1 MAPVYAK
8 RLRSALAESQ
18 DAFDTEFDDV
28 VSDMLAKKDTAI
40 RDSACA
46 LKDLKPLFYPH
57 TFWDSQPVPKP
68 GQESTLPDDAFDTC
82 ILEQK
87 IEDIRKEPYA
97 LPEGF
102 HWADLDLTNEKE
114 ADELY
119 RLLTANYVED
129 DDACFRFDYKVP
141 FLRWALN
148 PPDYYK
154 NWMVGVRGGKKNSL
168 FGFIGG
174 IPVRVKVNGKEVTM
188 CEINFLCVHKKLRAK
203 KLAPVLIKEITRRV
217 NCEEIW
223 QAIYTAG
230 ITIPTPFS
238 GATYYHRSINLK
250 KLVETRFTSLKPGV
264 PMSRSI
270 RIHKL
275 PATTSIEGIREM
287 SEKDLD
293 QVRDLLNA
301 NLYKASKVHFI
312 FTSEE
317 VRHFMLPQKDVIYS
331 YVVEDKAGKITDF
344 F

>member
-1 MAPVYAK
+1 M
-8 RLRSALAESQ
+8 
-18 DAFDTEFDDV
+18 
-28 VSDMLAKKDTAI
+28 
-40 RDSACA
+40 
-46 LKDLKPLFYPH
+46 
-57 TFWDSQPVPKP
+57 PKP
-68 GQESTLPDDAFDTC
+68 GQESTLPDDAFDKC
-82 ILEQK
+82 ITEQSLD
-87 IEDIRKEPYA
+87 EIRKEPYA

-102 HWADLDLTNEKE
+102 NWSDLDLSNEKE
-114 ADELY
+114 ANELY
-119 RLLTANYVED
+119 KLLTENYVED

-154 NWMVGVRGGKKNSL
+154 NWMVGVRGGKANKL
-168 FGFIGG
+168 FGFIAG
-174 IPVRVKVNGKEVTM
+174 IPVRVSVNGKEVTM

-275 PATTSIEGIREM
+275 P
-287 SEKDLD
+287 
-293 QVRDLLNA
+293 
-301 NLYKASKVHFI
+301 
-312 FTSEE
+312 
-317 VRHFMLPQKDVIYS
+317 
-331 YVVEDKAGKITDF
+331 
-344 F
+344 